1 MVDAWRPEQSVKV
14 SLHPPMAL
22 RGEKGTLLTELSLQ
36 MRLEEGSTYA
46 DVQKKVQRAIWGCT
60 GEWRETGYMS
70 CRVDGVG
77 VEILEEARRGVECFE
92 VLSCAAPHRVPRGGA
107 P

>member
-46 DVQKKVQRAIWGCT
+46 DVKKRVQRAIWGCT
-60 GEWRETGYMS
+60 GEWRERGYMS
-70 CRVDGVG
+70 CSVQGAG
-77 VEILEEARRGVECFE
+77 VEYKRG
-92 VLSCAAPHRVPRGGA
+92 CAAAWSASRS
-107 P
+107 